1 MTVMSFTRRVELRCT
16 VSDAFAA
23 LHNPEVFQSV
33 SKPFLRFT
41 PLNPAVF
48 PQRYESG
55 KSYVVSARAFGV
67 FPLGT
72 QEINP
77 ITSSDAEGS
86 VFTDNGRGLSGALGV
101 MREFHHTMTLEPSG
115 HGPAVLVDRLEWD
128 AGFLSPA
135 FYVGFRFFW
144 WWRHRVMKRLA
155 PGWRNPSTATWEAR
169 YQSAAMWSGRVNPTL
184 VSYAPSRPG
193 GTALDVGAGEG
204 ADALWLAE
212 QGYSVTAVDASI
224 HALARGE
231 AERVRRNRAD
241 GVPRVVRWIAADVIN
256 DDVPQPVGGYDLVV
270 AHFLHL
276 PIEERSVI
284 WGKLVRAVAPGGTLL
299 IVGHHEDDLDT
310 GIRRPPRELLFGE
323 RELASIVPSS
333 WTKYSIQKDKR
344 EQKVAEST
352 AVTVADIVLAATR

>member
-1 MTVMSFTRRVELRCT
+1 VMSFTRRVELSCT

-41 PLNPAVF
+41 PLAPAVF
-48 PQRYESG
+48 PQRYETG
-55 KSYVVSARAFGV
+55 KSYVVRARAFGV
-67 FPLGT
+67 VPLGT

-77 ITSSDAEGS
+77 ITSRDADRS

-101 MREFHHTMTLEPSG
+101 MRQFHHTMTLEPSG
-115 HGPAVLVDRLEWD
+115 RGPTVLVDRLEWD

-155 PGWRNPSTATWEAR
+155 PGWRNPRTASWEAR
-169 YQSAAMWSGRVNPTL
+169 YQSATMWSGRVNPTL
-184 VSYAPSRPG
+184 VSHAPSRPG

-212 QGYSVTAVDASI
+212 QGYSVTAVDAST
-224 HALARGE
+224 HAVARGE

-241 GVPRVVRWIAADVIN
+241 GVPRVVRWIAADVIS
-256 DDVPQPVGGYDLVV
+256 DDLPQPVGGYDFVV

-276 PIEERSVI
+276 PSEERAVI
-284 WGKLVRAVAPGGTLL
+284 WGKLVGAVAPGGTLL
-299 IVGHHEDDLDT
+299 IVGHHEDDLAA
-310 GIRRPPRELLFGE
+310 GIRRPPRELLFDE

-333 WTKYSIQKDKR
+333 WTQSSVQKEKR
-344 EQKVAEST
+344 EQKVAGST
-352 AVTVADIVLAATR
+352 TVTVADIVLVAAR